1 MKKEELKR
9 LPFVVAAY
17 QRIYPSESH
26 CGICNLP
33 WSACGTE
40 CVDIT
45 DTSGVF
51 YVCPHCWKNND
62 IQEVLKATT
71 KGYLG
76 QLESCTTEQHRSYFL
91 KTHDLLEI
99 LLKTEQKYLSTHNT
113 KGDNNVQP

>member
-1 MKKEELKR
+1 MTKDEIKR

-76 QLESCTTEQHRSYFL
+76 QLESCTNEQQRSYFL
-91 KTHDLLEI
+91 RTHDLVEI
-99 LLKTEQKYLSTHNT
+99 LLKTEQKYLLTHNT